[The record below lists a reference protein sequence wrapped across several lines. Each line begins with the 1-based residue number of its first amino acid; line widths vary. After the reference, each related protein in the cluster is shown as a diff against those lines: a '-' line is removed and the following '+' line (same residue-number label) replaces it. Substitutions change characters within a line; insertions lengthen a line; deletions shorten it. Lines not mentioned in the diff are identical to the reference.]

1 MCGTDTVLHPARRLQ
16 AGREPL
22 GSIITPRLRKF
33 GVAANAGA
41 RPTTRDMG
49 GLGPLPPIDVSMDQK
64 PPKEASRSAESQAD
78 LVLELDLLHREL
90 GVKRGVPSRLGYA
103 FVVVLPLLTC
113 TWPVLS
119 RSNHRR
125 RAQGGDEAEARVP
138 DAEG

>member
-1 MCGTDTVLHPARRLQ
+1 V
-16 AGREPL
+16 

-33 GVAANAGA
+33 GVAGAGA
-41 RPTTRDMG
+41 PRYMG

-90 GVKRGVPSRLGYA
+90 GVKRGVPPRLGYA
-103 FVVVLPLLTC
+103 FVVLPLLTC

>member
-1 MCGTDTVLHPARRLQ
+1 
-16 AGREPL
+16 
-22 GSIITPRLRKF
+22 
-33 GVAANAGA
+33 
-41 RPTTRDMG
+41 MG

-90 GVKRGVPSRLGYA
+90 GVKRGVPPRLGYA
-103 FVVVLPLLTC
+103 FVVVVLAVVDLHSAR
-113 TWPVLS
+113 LS